1 MPRSLPPSG
10 RHRRPLS
17 RGLVSLLALAT
28 LLLPLLWVAPAG
40 AALDLRAGSR
50 GATVRTAEGRLYT
63 LGHLR
68 RVHVDRVYRLATV
81 RAVRAFQR
89 QRKLPVTGRVD
100 QRTWDVLARA
110 VAPKPAAPLPP
121 APVIAG
127 HRGTGDGGAPENTL
141 AAMRYAAGSV
151 DVLEMDVRAT
161 SDGRLVLM
169 HDQTLDRT
177 TNCSGDVAALTY
189 AELSARCWIDTAA
202 TPEPVP
208 TFEELAAYVATT
220 TRSIAPEVKPGLTE
234 AHQQELVAILNRHG
248 LASRTF
254 VQVNEVAAA
263 TGPRLKAL
271 EPRLRVVYLT
281 STAPEPAA
289 VKAAGA
295 AVVALNRTAATA
307 ASVGSLQEAGL
318 AVWPW
323 TATTVDQLRALWAMR
338 VDGVITDLPRE
349 AQALFHP

>member
-1 MPRSLPPSG
+1 MPSSFSPSG
-10 RHRRPLS
+10 HHRHSFS
-17 RGLVSLLALAT
+17 RGLVSLAALMT
-28 LLLPLLWVAPAG
+28 MLLPLLWVAPAE
-40 AALDLRAGSR
+40 AALDLRSGSR
-50 GATVRTAEGRLYT
+50 GAAVRTAEGRLHT

-89 QRKLPVTGRVD
+89 QRKLPITGRVN
-100 QRTWDVLARA
+100 QRTWDALARA

-141 AAMRYAAGSV
+141 AAMRYAVGSV

-177 TNCSGDVAALTY
+177 TNCTGDVAAWTY
-189 AELSARCWIDTAA
+189 ADLAARCRVDTAA
-202 TPEPVP
+202 TLEPVP
-208 TFEELAAYVATT
+208 TFDELAAYVATT
-220 TRSIAPEVKPGLTE
+220 TRSLAPELKPGLTD
-234 AHQQELVAILNRHG
+234 AHQQELVSILARHG

-254 VQVNEVAAA
+254 VQVNAVSAT

-281 STAPEPAA
+281 TTTPDPAA

-295 AVVALNRTAATA
+295 TVVALNRSAATA
-307 ASVGSLQEAGL
+307 ASVGSLQKAGL

-338 VDGVITDLPRE
+338 VNGVITDLPRE